1 MLTDT
6 DSLICKIK
14 SRNLYEGFW
23 KNKELVKFRH
33 YPEHLKYYNNTNN
46 LVIGKIKYETCG
58 LPIKGFVGL
67 ISKVHTFI
75 RKDNHKSKK
84 AKDINRNV
92 IDNELKYGN
101 YNNVLFN
108 SSSMGYELNRIQSKD
123 HNIGLC
129 RFVLILFIP
138 TMIYLINT

>member
-1 MLTDT
+1 M
-6 DSLICKIK
+6 
-14 SRNLYEGFW
+14 
-23 KNKELVKFRH
+23 
-33 YPEHLKYYNNTNN
+33 
-46 LVIGKIKYETCG
+46 VIGKIKYETCG

-67 ISKVHTFI
+67 KSKVHTFI

-92 IDNELKYGN
+92 IDDEVKYEN
-101 YNNVLFN
+101 YNNVLLN
-108 SSSMGYELNRIQSKD
+108 SSSMRYELNRIQSKD

-138 TMIYLINT
+138 TMIHLINT

>member
-1 MLTDT
+1 M
-6 DSLICKIK
+6 K
-14 SRNLYEGFW
+14 SSNLYEGFW
-23 KNKELVKFRH
+23 NNRELVKFRH
-33 YPEHLKYYNNTNN
+33 YPEHLKHYNNTNN
-46 LVIGKIKYETCG
+46 LVAGKIKYETCG

-67 ISKVHTFI
+67 KSKVHTFI

-92 IDNELKYGN
+92 IDDEVKYEN

-108 SSSMGYELNRIQSKD
+108 SSSMRYELNRIQSKD

>member
-1 MLTDT
+1 MLTDA

-14 SRNLYEGFW
+14 SSNLYEGFW

-33 YPEHLKYYNNTNN
+33 YPEHLQYYNNTNN
-46 LVIGKIKYETCG
+46 LVVGKIKYETCG

-67 ISKVHTFI
+67 KSKIHTFI

-92 IDNELKYGN
+92 IDNEVKYES

-108 SSSMGYELNRIQSKD
+108 SSSMRYELNRIQSKD

-129 RFVLILFIP
+129 RFVLIIFIP
-138 TMIYLINT
+138 TMINLINT